1 MLLSVSAAVPVL
13 VSVTVCAALVVPT
26 VWLANVRLVEDKLTT
41 GIATAVPV
49 SETACGLEAALS
61 VSVIAPVSV
70 PAAVGLKVTEIVQLA
85 FTARLVPQVLVC
97 A

>member
-13 VSVTVCAALVVPT
+13 VNVTACAALVVPT
-26 VWLANVRLVEDKLTT
+26 VWLANVKPAGDKLTAGT
-41 GIATAVPV
+41 ATAVPV
-49 SETACGLEAALS
+49 SDIACGLEAALS

-70 PAAVGLKVTEIVQLA
+70 PAPVGLNVTEIAQLA
-85 FTARLVPQVLVC
+85 FAARLDPQVLVC

>member
-1 MLLSVSAAVPVL
+1 M
-13 VSVTVCAALVVPT
+13 
-26 VWLANVRLVEDKLTT
+26 
-41 GIATAVPV
+41 PV

-70 PAAVGLKVTEIVQLA
+70 PEAVGLKVTEIVQLA
-85 FTARLVPQVLVC
+85 FAAKLVLQVFVC

>member
-1 MLLSVSAAVPVL
+1 MPLRFSAAVPVL
-13 VSVTVCAALVVPT
+13 VTVTTCAALVVPT
-26 VWLANVRLVEDKLTT
+26 VWLANVRLAGDKLTSGT
-41 GIATAVPV
+41 PTAVPV

-70 PAAVGLKVTEIVQLA
+70 PATVGLKVTEIVQLA
-85 FTARLVPQVLVC
+85 FAAKPVPQVFVC